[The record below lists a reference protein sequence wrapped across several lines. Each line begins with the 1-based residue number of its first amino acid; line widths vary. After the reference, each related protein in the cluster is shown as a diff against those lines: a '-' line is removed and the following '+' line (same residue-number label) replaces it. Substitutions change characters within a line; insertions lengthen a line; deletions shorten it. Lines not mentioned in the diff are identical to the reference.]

1 MKAKSLTYNT
11 KLSNIF
17 ILLVVFFMGISVRSI
32 AQTDLPQK
40 PDLETSVYDNANLL
54 TASQKNALEQKL
66 INYAD
71 TTSTQIVV
79 TTINSLEGHNIN
91 LYAAEWAHSWGIGQA
106 DKDNGVLFL
115 IAKEDRKMAIQ
126 VGYGLEHL
134 LTDALSRRIIELIV
148 APEFK
153 KGDYYQGINAGTTA
167 MMDVLSGSYKADD
180 ISETGSFWPFLIFL
194 LFFIL
199 IIIIISKANKGNTGG
214 GYRNTSG
221 PLIFTSSGRTG
232 GFGGGFGSGGG
243 SFGGGGFGGG
253 FGGGGFGGG
262 GASGGW

>member
-1 MKAKSLTYNT
+1 MKLKGLTYRIL
-11 KLSNIF
+11 LSSRF
-17 ILLVVFFMGISVRSI
+17 ILGVVFLMSI
-32 AQTDLPQK
+32 ALVSFAQTELPQK
-40 PDLETSVYDNANLL
+40 PSIETSVYDHANLL
-54 TASQKNALEQKL
+54 TVSQKNALEQKL

-79 TTINSLEGHNIN
+79 ATIHSLEGRNIN
-91 LYAAEWAHSWGIGQA
+91 LYAAEWAHTWGIGQA
-106 DKDNGVLFL
+106 NKDNGVLFL
-115 IAKEDRKMAIQ
+115 IAKDDRKMAIQ

-134 LTDALSRRIIELIV
+134 LTDAMSKRIIELVI
-148 APEFK
+148 APQFK
-153 KGDYYQGINAGTTA
+153 KGDYYNGINAGTTA
-167 MMDVLSGSYKADD
+167 MMDVLSGSYKAD
-180 ISETGSFWPFLIFL
+180 ETMESGSIWPFLIFL

-221 PLIFTSSGRTG
+221 PIIFTNSGRTG
-232 GFGGGFGSGGG
+232 GFGGGFGGGG